1 MRSTIS
7 FTALLFL
14 LLSAG
19 CASRMSGASQAGAA
33 GPELAIDRFLRSA
46 AARDYVAMGWIFG
59 TVDGAILQRDPAGQV
74 EQRMYALAHLIEH
87 DGFTIGPASPVP
99 GRTGEALL
107 FEVVLRQGAESAPL
121 PFITVRGPGGSW
133 YVEQLAVEA
142 ITSR

>member
-1 MRSTIS
+1 
-7 FTALLFL
+7 
-14 LLSAG
+14 
-19 CASRMSGASQAGAA
+19 
-33 GPELAIDRFLRSA
+33 
-46 AARDYVAMGWIFG
+46 MGWIFG

-87 DGFTIGPASPVP
+87 DGFTIGPGSPVP